1 MNLYKSYQRVIKADS
16 LFGRSEKNVNLNGQE
31 ASNFI
36 KERILEG
43 SPLMI
48 SRFGANEINIL
59 LNYYLVKDN
68 MIGNLVVT

>member
-1 MNLYKSYQRVIKADS
+1 
-16 LFGRSEKNVNLNGQE
+16 
-31 ASNFI
+31 
-36 KERILEG
+36 
-43 SPLMI
+43 MI